1 MPGTRRRPIS
11 RQAAPRIT
19 LAAVDLFERGVRLMR
34 RRQTDEVYNQLNKI
48 SCELA
53 RELQF
58 RPWNDCPLLEC
69 GGESPPDWMTG
80 ELAIAD
86 WWRSKGI
93 RRELEAALRERRRAE
108 RAARAQRR
116 GGGSSSPPPEPSPIA
131 AAPSREG

>member
-1 MPGTRRRPIS
+1 MP
-11 RQAAPRIT
+11 
-19 LAAVDLFERGVRLMR
+19 

-58 RPWNDCPLLEC
+58 QPWNDCPLLEC

-93 RRELEAALRERRRAE
+93 RRELEAAVRAQ

-116 GGGSSSPPPEPSPIA
+116 GGGSSSPPPEPSLIA